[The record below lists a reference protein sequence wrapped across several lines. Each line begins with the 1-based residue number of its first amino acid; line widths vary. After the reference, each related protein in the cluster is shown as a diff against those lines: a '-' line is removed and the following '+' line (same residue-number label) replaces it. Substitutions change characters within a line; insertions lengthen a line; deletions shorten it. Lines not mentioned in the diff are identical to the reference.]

1 MVNKCD
7 VVGHGEAGG
16 EMISSAVENKGCVR
30 ARCDVAADFFEMHG
44 HNFGVGDRRD
54 EGCGGAAL
62 RANGPKNVGPFVTLI
77 ARRTGARAAF
87 GPDTS

>member
-1 MVNKCD
+1 
-7 VVGHGEAGG
+7 
-16 EMISSAVENKGCVR
+16 
-30 ARCDVAADFFEMHG
+30 MHG
-44 HNFGVGDRRD
+44 HDFGVGDRRD

-62 RANGPKNVGPFVTLI
+62 RANGAKNVGPFVTLI